1 MSKAVYTITIC
12 SDSVGETAEAVARA
26 AIGQF
31 EASEIKIKRY
41 MNVRNEAELRLVME
55 ETSRAGGFVAYTLVQ
70 PELRAEIKE
79 LAIRLNVRV
88 VDIMGPMIQA
98 IVDTYADEPKRK
110 PGLQYRLDAD
120 YFQRVE
126 AVEFA
131 VKCDDGKDLNA
142 ILKADII
149 LLGVSRTSKTP
160 LSVFLAHKGKK
171 VVNYPVVPEIQ
182 PPEQLY
188 RKSLGQIIGLTMD
201 PEHLL
206 KIRSGRL
213 KTMGLPVL
221 ARYASLDRIVEEL
234 EYARSL
240 FDRLGCP
247 VIDVTDRAIEETAGI
262 VMDIISSK

>member
-1 MSKAVYTITIC
+1 MGRETYTITVC
-12 SDSVGETAEAVARA
+12 SDSVGETAEAVVRA
-26 AIGQF
+26 AIRQF
-31 EASEIKIKRY
+31 EATQIKIKRY
-41 MNVRNEAELRLVME
+41 MNIRNEEELRLVIE
-55 ETSRAGGFVAYTLVQ
+55 EAAETGGFVAYTLVQ
-70 PELRAEIKE
+70 PELREAIKE
-79 LAIRLNVRV
+79 HAIRMNVRV
-88 VDIMGPMIQA
+88 VDVMGPMIQA
-98 IVDTYADEPKRK
+98 FVDTFADQPKRM
-110 PGLQYRLDAD
+110 PGLLHRMDAD

-142 ILKADII
+142 ILKADIV

-182 PPEQLY
+182 PPDQLY
-188 RKSLGQIIGLTMD
+188 RVSSGKIIGLTVD
-201 PEHLL
+201 AEHLL

-213 KTMGLPVL
+213 KAMGLPVL

-247 VIDVTDRAIEETAGI
+247 VIDITDKAVEETAGI
-262 VMDIISSK
+262 VMDFII